1 MAIDT
6 ALAVDLQAESARI
19 NRLANH
25 RVRTR
30 LRYARARLLSVIEER
45 GPARVSDLAALDYG
59 SQPTIT
65 TQVRLPRPIR

>member
-1 MAIDT
+1 LAIDT

-30 LRYARARLLSVIEER
+30 LPYARARPLSVIEER
-45 GPARVSDLAALDYG
+45 GPARVSDLAALDYC